1 MKLWARVGGWVKKVQ
16 KYVNVV
22 YEWALKTKKYSQ
34 KVVLLYLIEKKILTD
49 FGGLGAWKFDLKS
62 ENAMF
67 LMALN

>member
-1 MKLWARVGGWVKKVQ
+1 MKLWARVGGWVKKVE

-49 FGGLGAWKFDLKS
+49 FGGLGA
-62 ENAMF
+62 
-67 LMALN
+67 